1 MEYNH
6 LVPTICFFDGISILM
21 YYRDH
26 APPHFHVEAGD
37 ESAVFSI
44 DPIILMEGKVSRTTR
59 NKVLAWAAMHQ
70 PELRANWEL
79 ARGRKPLLRI
89 APLD

>member
-1 MEYNH
+1 M
-6 LVPTICFFDGISILM
+6 PIICFFEGISILM

-26 APPHFHVEAGD
+26 FPPHFHIEAGD
-37 ESAVFSI
+37 ESAIIGI
-44 DPIILMEGKVSRTTR
+44 DPIMIMEGNLSRRNRDKVF
-59 NKVLAWAAMHQ
+59 AWTAIHQ
-70 PELRANWEL
+70 AELRANWEL